1 MYCKYSFGRG
11 NILLIEES
19 YYLIMSCDSHDGNLI
34 MMRLNGENVGTTYF
48 RTTAQIVDNIE
59 NHYFGLEDFLNSNCD
74 SYKTK
79 IRSLKTTLLSQK
91 EEIVELRKRL
101 EEALN
106 VISPKNDEIIS
117 LHDEISAL
125 KDELQECYEID
136 AFKNEQIEILNK
148 KLLRSV
154 GRDLFDKT
162 VNDLLNSKDISS
174 VEEVS
179 ALMKIRAL
187 LYK

>member
-1 MYCKYSFGRG
+1 MDMNVSFGRG
-11 NILLIEES
+11 DIIKFDSDYYMIL
-19 YYLIMSCDSHDGNLI
+19 SCDSRYGEVIMIQITGN
-34 MMRLNGENVGTTYF
+34 YF
-48 RTTAQIVDNIE
+48 GITSIKRFDEIVDNID
-59 NHYFGLEDFLNSNCD
+59 NHYFGLGDFLNSNCD

-79 IRSLKTTLLSQK
+79 IRSLKTTLISQK
-91 EEIVELRKRL
+91 EEINELRKSL

-106 VISPKNDEIIS
+106 DISPKNDEIIS

-136 AFKNEQIEILNK
+136 SFKNEQIEILNK
-148 KLLRSV
+148 KLLRRV

-162 VNDLLNSKDISS
+162 VNDLLNSKDIST